1 LPHVIATLL
10 GCLCLLVMM
19 GALGQVSKAP
29 KITST
34 AGLKRLGIW
43 GAAIAGLLLAAML
56 FLTGRGGFAIA
67 ALVFLA
73 PLLWSWV
80 LEAKPD
86 RPNKPHRSS
95 GRSSGRPSG
104 RPAAGMSRSEAL
116 EVLGLSPQA
125 TPGEIRAAYLRLMA
139 TAHPDHG
146 GSDWLAAR
154 INQAR
159 DVLLG

>member
-1 LPHVIATLL
+1 
-10 GCLCLLVMM
+10 MM

-80 LEAKPD
+80 LEAKPE
-86 RPNKPHRSS
+86 RPDKPR
-95 GRSSGRPSG
+95 RSSGRPSG

-116 EVLGLSPQA
+116 EVLGLPPQA

-139 TAHPDHG
+139 AAHPDHG